1 MEKKNSG
8 ASIVMKILVTLGAI
22 ALIVGIFLPSVKL
35 GFDEIKWSDEL
46 SEYAELFGG
55 EDLDEMN
62 AEFKDFIKSADDED
76 FEEEK
81 EEFGFDLRKLEEKF
95 SYISD
100 FKTVDKAFKTNLST
114 FKLIVMIAAIVLA
127 LVTVICAW
135 LNVSIVSIF
144 TGLLSGGASV
154 GFLVYLLISDFKI
167 NILDMIYGDLSEL
180 SLLGVDTD
188 ALALNMVYKFKIN
201 FAFFILAAG
210 AVIMIISAIVLTI
223 VNSKAK
229 KAAKTSAAAA
239 SVPVNNNFA
248 DSQSDFGM
256 DEQATV
262 AMMDIPMQQPQ
273 NNSVGNQNNVNTG
286 VLILDGDMKG
296 VKIPIEAN
304 SSLTVGKDPQMAS
317 LVMDKKFLSVSRLHC
332 TINYSAQTNQY
343 YVTDNSSNGTFT
355 SDGTRLV
362 KGQKMSLP
370 RQTIIYLAT
379 DKCKIKLL

>member
-188 ALALNMVYKFKIN
+188 AFALNMIYKFKIN

-210 AVIMIISAIVLTI
+210 AGVMVISAIVLTI

-229 KAAKTSAAAA
+229 KAAKTSAAPA